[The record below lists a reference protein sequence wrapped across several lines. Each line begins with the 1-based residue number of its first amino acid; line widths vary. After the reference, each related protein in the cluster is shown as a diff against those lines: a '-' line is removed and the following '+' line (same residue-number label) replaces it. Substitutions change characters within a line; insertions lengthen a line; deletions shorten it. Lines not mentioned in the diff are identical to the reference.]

1 MEKEFYLNL
10 LIQTVYNNE
19 YVNMERLK
27 EKENLVD
34 YLEEELF
41 KKDINLY
48 CMVLRYKTE
57 AYLITYLKK

>member
-10 LIQTVYNNE
+10 LLQTVYNNE
-19 YVNMERLK
+19 YVNMERL
-27 EKENLVD
+27 EQKENLID

-48 CMVLRYKTE
+48 CRALRYKAE
-57 AYLITYLKK
+57 MKINCHLKK

>member
-27 EKENLVD
+27 EKDNLVN

-48 CMVLRYKTE
+48 CRVLRYKTE
-57 AYLITYLKK
+57 LLN

>member
-10 LIQTVYNNE
+10 LLQTVYNNE

-27 EKENLVD
+27 EKENLID

-48 CMVLRYKTE
+48 CRVLRYKTE
-57 AYLITYLKK
+57 LLN